1 MPGPLRVALG
11 RVLINRGSRARLD
24 PCPLSGALR
33 TQTGHPLRSESAK
46 LRHTNN
52 YSIPS
57 AARASTVGGM
67 VRKRLPGLPT
77 TVILFEP
84 SVGLPT
90 SADGPHP
97 RREGF
102 DDGRLRT
109 IGHRDEIKP
118 VAGQSERMR
127 LHELPAP

>member
-1 MPGPLRVALG
+1 MSVLCQTARYEHLFDPLVGAGEHG
-11 RVLINRGSRARLD
+11 RRNGEEAIAGVTD
-24 PCPLSGALR
+24 
-33 TQTGHPLRSESAK
+33 
-46 LRHTNN
+46 
-52 YSIPS
+52 
-57 AARASTVGGM
+57 
-67 VRKRLPGLPT
+67 

-97 RREGF
+97 GREGF

-109 IGHRDEIKP
+109 MGHRDEIKP

-127 LHELPAP
+127 LHELSAP

>member
-1 MPGPLRVALG
+1 MQYPRRRPPHSIFIEGF
-11 RVLINRGSRARLD
+11 
-24 PCPLSGALR
+24 R
-33 TQTGHPLRSESAK
+33 TPATVQAASLRSAGIRNPQQTATYEH
-46 LRHTNN
+46 LFH
-52 YSIPS
+52 PS
-57 AARASTVGGM
+57 SARASTVGGM

-109 IGHRDEIKP
+109 MGHRDEIKP

-127 LHELPAP
+127 LRELSAP